1 MAAAAAAA
9 AAAAFI
15 TTACAL
21 LGLKGMSG
29 SSLHSLD
36 AASKADAD
44 LYLTAAGTAAA
55 AASLL
60 GEGDLLP
67 LMLCCN
73 TC

>member
-21 LGLKGMSG
+21 LGLSGMSG
-29 SSLHSLD
+29 SSLHNLD
-36 AASKADAD
+36 AASNAEAD
-44 LYLTAAGTAAA
+44 LYLAAAGTAA

-67 LMLCCN
+67 LVLCCI
-73 TC
+73 T